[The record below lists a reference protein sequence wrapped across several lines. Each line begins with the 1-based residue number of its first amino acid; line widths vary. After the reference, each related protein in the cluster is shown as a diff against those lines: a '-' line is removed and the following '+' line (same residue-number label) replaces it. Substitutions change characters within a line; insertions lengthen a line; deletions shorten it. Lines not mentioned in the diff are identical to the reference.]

1 MSIPHT
7 DAYFSVDI
15 EADGPVPG
23 PYSMLS
29 FGIVYVG
36 RHDGKTFRPAL
47 NFDDPDRSFYAEL
60 QPISA
65 YFDPDALAVSGLDR
79 DQLINEGQDPISTM
93 ENARRWVLN
102 VAGPDRPTLVAFP
115 LCFDWMWMHYYF
127 TQYTHI
133 GSPFGHASG
142 FDIKT
147 AYAAKKGVPIA
158 ESGKSRIDRIIRSSR
173 PHTHNA
179 LQDALEQADIFVA
192 VMNMG
197 RAVPETQ
204 PLGESRR

>member
-1 MSIPHT
+1 MPYT

-29 FGIVYVG
+29 FGIVYAG
-36 RHDGKTFRPAL
+36 RHDGRTFRPAQNL
-47 NFDDPDRSFYAEL
+47 DHPDRSMYSEL
-60 QPISA
+60 QPISPC
-65 YFDPDALAVSGLDR
+65 FDPDALAVSGLDR
-79 DQLINEGQDPISTM
+79 ERLIKEGRDPFSTM
-93 ENARRWVLN
+93 ENARSWVLD

-127 TQYTHI
+127 TQYTHK

-158 ESGKSRIDRIIRSSR
+158 ESGKGRIDRAVLSSR

-179 LQDALEQADIFVA
+179 LEDALEQADIFVA

-197 RAVPETQ
+197 ATIPELQ
-204 PLGESRR
+204 SPGESRG